1 MVNFSGKN
9 YKKDFWLLYFPH
21 EDSIAIDLPDGM
33 SIRFNGK
40 AQQKAVKIIS
50 AIISAYVLP

>member
-9 YKKDFWLLYFPH
+9 YKKYFWLLYFPH

-50 AIISAYVLP
+50 AIISAYV